1 MMWSSDRGCLR
12 SATRRLNHF
21 MHLCGLYDIDGW
33 LHLATCP
40 TSGCGAGTSRR
51 STAPH
56 TTHTTLVNHQ
66 QLSREQQRELSF
78 RLVWIAPAAAAAAR
92 TSSAHSPPSP
102 PPPPRCYH
110 RRRSRAMPGPA
121 ARPSPLPAATA
132 GSAAGSS
139 APLPPSTPS
148 DARADLRHDM
158 RVSVRVK
165 SHTNGRSGGG
175 GAEDAAGR
183 APTAPP
189 PPLVKSTWGWVWA
202 YVLQGLELAAEPS
215 PQPRQL
221 SPRLRA
227 ERTVLRT
234 HRRQLRMDLPRLRP
248 QSRLSGRG

>member
-21 MHLCGLYDIDGW
+21 MHLCGLYDTDGW

-110 RRRSRAMPGPA
+110 RRRRWRAVPGPA

-148 DARADLRHDM
+148 DARADLRHNM
-158 RVSVRVK
+158 QVSVRVRRAA
-165 SHTNGRSGGG
+165 GAGGG
-175 GAEDAAGR
+175 GAEDVARPQG
-183 APTAPP
+183 P
-189 PPLVKSTWGWVWA
+189 WGWVWA
-202 YVLQGLELAAEPS
+202 YVL
-215 PQPRQL
+215 
-221 SPRLRA
+221 
-227 ERTVLRT
+227 
-234 HRRQLRMDLPRLRP
+234 
-248 QSRLSGRG
+248 